1 MKKIRSLNLNTKILL
16 VGMLLPLGFLG
27 TFLLNNFLKETYSSR
42 KLELEKSIENLLD
55 KNVDLGD
62 YVGIR
67 FLGISLGN
75 SKINDKKNIDSEIK
89 AKNVYVGIMP
99 FRSFLKQKWIVKISP
114 KKAAINID
122 RDFFKRDES
131 YKNDRITKKSQ
142 SKYELN
148 FNLNK
153 YSDLKFNKAGLKTKV
168 KGNVIY
174 KSRNRQIIANVKS
187 NFDEKGFLKLKFNTK
202 LNQDFLKLDLFS
214 KGLDLENSEYIIG
227 NRKISFKKGTFKSN
241 FKFNKSSKRTFC
253 EGRFSFTNLK
263 IKPEDFAENINSDST
278 RFFCKDNNLIGN
290 TEKLNYGTLTSNFN
304 LNVPFNKSSNNID
317 LIGSIGYIN
326 SLNPDIKLSGNIPY
340 WFDRRGINFG
350 DIDTSFKINRTQL
363 SNLNIF
369 RKNDIRG
376 FITAKGELKGKITDP
391 DISINF
397 NVDYPHFKGIRIRE
411 TWEGDIKNENNEFLL
426 NMKNRYSPIPSF
438 LSIKF
443 DSDLKLDNANFIRV
457 FNSNK
462 GTVGIVKDNDI
473 YNWRADNFP
482 LDELEL
488 SLNKNQFDRI
498 DGIINGEGSISS
510 DQSYLDGR
518 IAWSLGK
525 YGNINLANSLF
536 DFRVKDNSFYIN
548 SSLYPIDG
556 GIIEVEYD
564 SSKNNLINS
573 EFKDISTSWTI
584 LTAVDIFNFDNKK
597 VIPVSK
603 SNILDDLEIN
613 KDNKSFKER
622 IDFIN
627 NFIENS
633 NVLEDKFNLQKYLNK
648 FRSRYNGKIT
658 IQGDRPDNYKLTAKL
673 NGYLDVPKD
682 EYKNSKEEFSIDL
695 EGGLLTGKG
704 SLIINKLPLSTANIF
719 LNKPRDFIGGIDMN
733 LFYDLD
739 TKSFS
744 SEISSNNSSIKNN
757 IIIFDKGLVEFNN
770 SIFDIDFSLL
780 INDSEI
786 PINIEGSIP
795 INKSDNLDLRLIG
808 NGKFIELIDIF
819 ADEYFTFKEGDVNL
833 RIILK
838 GTLNKPLLNGFVVIN
853 DSEIDFF
860 NNIIKDINSIIIFDF
875 DSLEINNLKAKTED
889 SGEIFIKGSL
899 PFYSKNNSEK
909 AKINLKANRFTL
921 EKDNFN
927 FLIDSDI
934 DLSGSFESP
943 VLGGSLSFNNGFINF
958 NSTNQNNKK
967 ENNLIRKEDK
977 KDWPEL
983 YWNNNEN
990 IEIIS
995 NETILN
1001 SVLLGETLPNY
1012 LDNLSFNNLKLK
1024 LGPDFKL
1031 QYSEIVQAYLDTKLD
1046 LTINGEVGK
1055 DLNARGLIYL
1065 KKGRANLYTTPFKLD
1080 KNKDNYILFASR
1092 SGVVPF
1098 INFSL
1103 VSKVP
1108 DSIIPISENNQD
1120 SNISGDLDVNANS
1133 SGLGSFGIGNSRL
1146 IKIEASYEGFLDQLS
1161 FADENRRIQLRSTPS
1176 YNRSQIIGLIGGNS
1190 ANLINRAFISQLN
1203 NADAFS
1209 ERFQLSLYPA
1219 LIENND
1225 SLNNIFSNENLDI
1238 ENDGQSSSNE
1248 EFSSQAW
1255 VAEIGL
1261 DITDAIN
1268 FAFQTVPGR
1277 DDISPLGILTFQA
1290 NPNLELLGSYDS
1302 NGDWKSQVQLFFRY

>member
-1 MKKIRSLNLNTKILL
+1 
-16 VGMLLPLGFLG
+16 MLLPLGFLG

-75 SKINDKKNIDSEIK
+75 SKINDKNNINSEIT

-114 KKAAINID
+114 KEAAINID

-131 YKNDRITKKSQ
+131 YKDDRIAKKSK

-153 YSDLKFNKAGLKTKV
+153 YSHLEFNNAGLKTKV
-168 KGNVIY
+168 KGSVIY
-174 KSRNRQIIANVKS
+174 KSRNKQIIANVKS
-187 NFDEKGFLKLKFNTK
+187 NFDEKGFLKFKFNTK

-214 KGLDLENSEYIIG
+214 KGLDLDNSEYIIG

-263 IKPEDFAENINSDST
+263 IKPEDLAENINSDLT
-278 RFFCKDNNLIGN
+278 RFSCKDNNLIGN
-290 TEKLNYGTLTSNFN
+290 TEKLNYGTLTSHFN
-304 LNVPFNKSSNNID
+304 LNVPFNKSSNNIN
-317 LIGSIGYIN
+317 LTGSIGYIN
-326 SLNPDIKLSGNIPY
+326 SLNPDIKLSGNIPF

-350 DIDTSFKINRTQL
+350 DVDTSFKINRTQL

-391 DISINF
+391 DISIFF

-411 TWEGDIKNENNEFLL
+411 TWEGDIKYVNNEFLL

-462 GTVGIVKDNDI
+462 GIVGIVKEEDS
-473 YNWRADNFP
+473 YKWRADNFP

-488 SLNKNQFDRI
+488 SLYKNQFDKI

-510 DQSYLDGR
+510 DQSSLFGR
-518 IAWSLGK
+518 LAWSLGK
-525 YGNINLANSLF
+525 YRNINLANSLF
-536 DFRVKDNSFYIN
+536 DFSVKNNYFYIN

-556 GIIEVEYD
+556 GVIEVEFD
-564 SSKNNLINS
+564 SNKNNFINS
-573 EFKDISTSWTI
+573 EFTNVSTSWTI
-584 LTAVDIFNFDNKK
+584 LTAFDIFNFDNKK
-597 VIPVSK
+597 VIPISK

-613 KDNKSFKER
+613 NYNKSFKER
-622 IDFIN
+622 IDFID
-627 NFIENS
+627 NFIENR

-658 IQGDRPDNYKLTAKL
+658 IQGDKPVNYKLNAKL
-673 NGYLDVPKD
+673 NGYLDIPKD
-682 EYKNSKEEFSIDL
+682 EYKNNKEEFSIDL

-704 SLIINKLPLSTANIF
+704 SLRINKLPLSTANIF
-719 LNKPRDFIGGIDMN
+719 LNKPRDFLGGLDMN
-733 LFYDLD
+733 LFYDID
-739 TKSFS
+739 KKSFF

-757 IIIFDKGLVEFNN
+757 TIIFDKGLIEFDN
-770 SIFDIDFSLL
+770 SIFDINFSIL

-786 PINIEGSIP
+786 PINIEGLIP

-808 NGKFIELIDIF
+808 NGKFVELIDIF

-833 RIILK
+833 RMILK
-838 GTLNKPLLNGFVVIN
+838 GRLNKPQLNGFIVIN

-860 NNIIKDINSIIIFDF
+860 KNKIKDINSIIIFDF
-875 DSLEINNLKAKTED
+875 DSLEINNLKAKAED

-899 PFYSKNNSEK
+899 PFYRKNNSDE
-909 AKINLKANRFTL
+909 AKINLKTNRFTL

-958 NSTNQNNKK
+958 NSTNQNIKK
-967 ENNLIRKEDK
+967 EKNLIRKEDK

-983 YWNNNEN
+983 YWNNKKN

-1001 SVLLGETLPNY
+1001 SVLLGETLPSY

-1024 LGPDFKL
+1024 LGPEFKL

-1046 LTINGEVGK
+1046 LTINGAVGK

-1065 KKGRANLYTTPFKLD
+1065 KKGRANLYTTPFKLN

-1103 VSKVP
+1103 ISKVP

-1120 SNISGDLDVNANS
+1120 LNVSGDVAVDAGS
-1133 SGLGSFGIGNSRL
+1133 SSYGAFGIGNTRL

-1176 YNRSQIIGLIGGNS
+1176 YSRSQIIGLIGGNS

-1209 ERFQLSLYPA
+1209 ERFQFSLYPA

-1225 SLNNIFSNENLDI
+1225 SFNNIFSNENLDI
-1238 ENDGQSSSNE
+1238 ENDDQSSSNQE
-1248 EFSSQAW
+1248 LSSQAW